1 MLRPEDAEYVNSDSP
16 SGSDQ
21 EQEVIGEDPA
31 NYSSEEN
38 VDDNIMLWQRNPT
51 YSDTIKEYSTVS
63 FIVAVLFCLSLIIL
77 TYSQQSL

>member
-1 MLRPEDAEYVNSDSP
+1 MHKAALGYQAWKAEHAPSYKPWIWPEQSILPMLRPEDAEYVNSDSL

-38 VDDNIMLWQRNPT
+38 VDDNIML
-51 YSDTIKEYSTVS
+51 
-63 FIVAVLFCLSLIIL
+63 
-77 TYSQQSL
+77 

>member
-1 MLRPEDAEYVNSDSP
+1 MHKAALGYQVWKAEHAPSYKPWIWPEQSILPVLRPEDAEYVNSDSP

-38 VDDNIMLWQRNPT
+38 VDDNIML
-51 YSDTIKEYSTVS
+51 
-63 FIVAVLFCLSLIIL
+63 
-77 TYSQQSL
+77 

>member
-1 MLRPEDAEYVNSDSP
+1 MHKAALGYQSWKAEHAPSYKPWIWPEQSILPMLRPEDAEYVNSDSP

-38 VDDNIMLWQRNPT
+38 VDDNIML
-51 YSDTIKEYSTVS
+51 
-63 FIVAVLFCLSLIIL
+63 
-77 TYSQQSL
+77 

>member
-1 MLRPEDAEYVNSDSP
+1 MHKAALGYQAWKAEHAPSYKPWIWPEQSILPMLRPEDAEYVNSDSP

-38 VDDNIMLWQRNPT
+38 VDDNIML
-51 YSDTIKEYSTVS
+51 
-63 FIVAVLFCLSLIIL
+63 
-77 TYSQQSL
+77 